1 MRPSMGGSCR
11 AAAFDRLRVSSTLIS
26 CGTGS
31 RDGPQRRRGR
41 SVCSWGAGV
50 RGVGVIEGGGWAY
63 RNPYEQLA
71 GTGAQMSR
79 RVRSAGFVE
88 RRFDAD
94 GVGINYV
101 VGPEHGLPLVLL
113 PAQMGTWETYEPVL
127 VQLSRSF
134 QVWAVDLRGHGR
146 STWTPGDYSWSS
158 FGADM
163 TAFLDEVVA
172 RPAIVSGNSSGGLV
186 ALWCAANL
194 PDRVRAAV
202 LEDAPVFSA
211 ELPRFRDRDRYVHRG
226 LEHAVAALGDL
237 QHRDLADYLRGQEL
251 PVSESRAR
259 RVPEWFLTLL
269 SGRLQTSPD
278 GLLHEWWLPPT
289 VRRLFAS
296 LAMFDPDVARAFLDG
311 RVYEG
316 LDHAEALSRVRCS
329 MLVLHADWH
338 RFAAHGLVGAMD
350 DDDAAR
356 IRRLAPGSRYERVH
370 ANHVIHRYRRR
381 RFVRALTQFAQA
393 PPQQSR

>member
-1 MRPSMGGSCR
+1 MSIEGSSTPSRRSATCSTGTWPTICADRNYPSAKAAPGGSP
-11 AAAFDRLRVSSTLIS
+11 S
-26 CGTGS
+26 GS
-31 RDGPQRRRGR
+31 
-41 SVCSWGAGV
+41 
-50 RGVGVIEGGGWAY
+50 
-63 RNPYEQLA
+63 
-71 GTGAQMSR
+71 
-79 RVRSAGFVE
+79 
-88 RRFDAD
+88 
-94 GVGINYV
+94 
-101 VGPEHGLPLVLL
+101 
-113 PAQMGTWETYEPVL
+113 
-127 VQLSRSF
+127 
-134 QVWAVDLRGHGR
+134 
-146 STWTPGDYSWSS
+146 
-158 FGADM
+158 
-163 TAFLDEVVA
+163 
-172 RPAIVSGNSSGGLV
+172 
-186 ALWCAANL
+186 
-194 PDRVRAAV
+194 
-202 LEDAPVFSA
+202 
-211 ELPRFRDRDRYVHRG
+211 
-226 LEHAVAALGDL
+226 
-237 QHRDLADYLRGQEL
+237 
-251 PVSESRAR
+251 
-259 RVPEWFLTLL
+259 